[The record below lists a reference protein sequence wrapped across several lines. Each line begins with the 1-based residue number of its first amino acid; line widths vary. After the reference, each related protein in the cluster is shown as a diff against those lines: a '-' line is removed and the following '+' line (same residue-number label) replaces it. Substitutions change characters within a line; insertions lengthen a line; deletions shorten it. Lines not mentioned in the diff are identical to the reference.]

1 MKKKLIQKMSQK
13 LDDLIND
20 KRSLS
25 PFKDNEGNI
34 FLTTKEIVL
43 DNVKADLLTLKL
55 SNNQDEIIN
64 IKNKYKYII
73 WS

>member
-1 MKKKLIQKMSQK
+1 MSQK